1 MMTVQPGAMA
11 HGGTYSGNAVG
22 TVAGIATL
30 ELLESEPIIET
41 INKRGEALMSGIG
54 EILTEA
60 DIPHA
65 LPGVPPMFGIIL
77 GVEEEPKD
85 FREYFEGD
93 GELYENLALELIQRG
108 VQPDGDAREPWFLCY
123 ALSEEDVN
131 ETLNV
136 FNDSL
141 KAART

>member
-1 MMTVQPGAMA
+1 MT
-11 HGGTYSGNAVG
+11 
-22 TVAGIATL
+22 GID
-30 ELLESEPIIET
+30 
-41 INKRGEALMSGIG
+41 

-65 LPGVPPMFGIIL
+65 VIGVPSMFGMVL
-77 GVEEEPKD
+77 GVEEEPHD
-85 FREYFEGD
+85 FREYFKGD
-93 GELYENLALELIQRG
+93 GELYEELALQLIQRG

-131 ETLNV
+131 ETLNI

-141 KAART
+141 KAAKA